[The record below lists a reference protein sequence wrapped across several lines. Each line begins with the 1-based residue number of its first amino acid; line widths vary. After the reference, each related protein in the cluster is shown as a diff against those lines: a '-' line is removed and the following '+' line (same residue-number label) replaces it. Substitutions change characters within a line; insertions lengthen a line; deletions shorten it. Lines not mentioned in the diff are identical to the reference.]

1 MKSKLDIN
9 YSLSDFEDEEP
20 GNFEGNNNKVHRTQS
35 RNFPSVRLKA
45 QYLVLLLGE
54 NILNVQSLGYEKKK
68 KKKEKNILEILTYH
82 PNLSKLYSSET
93 KACTSDLLM
102 DPGYM

>member
-9 YSLSDFEDEEP
+9 YSLSDFEDEAP
-20 GNFEGNNNKVHRTQS
+20 GNFEGNSHKAHRTQS

-45 QYLVLLLGE
+45 QYLVLLLGK

-68 KKKEKNILEILTYH
+68 KKKEKSIRNSY
-82 PNLSKLYSSET
+82 LSSQPIHLKQKHVLQTCSWIPVMCN
-93 KACTSDLLM
+93 K
-102 DPGYM
+102 